1 MWSAILG
8 LLCRMGL
15 ARLWFVLILLFL
27 MRLPILVLVRLGL
40 ILLEVLVWPVLTPIV
55 SAVQPQHALHAQTT
69 TILQELPASPAWTT
83 AKFASA
89 HLHAQNVTKTTLLMQ
104 VEPVYPS
111 EEGLT
116 QPSMPMVCS

>member
-1 MWSAILG
+1 MWSVILG

-15 ARLWFVLILLFL
+15 VRLWFVLTLLFL

-40 ILLEVLVWPVLTPIV
+40 TLLEVLVWPVLTPIV
-55 SAVQPQHALHAQTT
+55 SAVQPQPVLHAQTT
-69 TILQELPASPAWTT
+69 TTLQELLASPAWTT
-83 AKFASA
+83 ARFASA
-89 HLHAQNVTKTTLLMQ
+89 PLHAQNVTKTTLLMQ

-111 EEGLT
+111 EKELT